1 MATVSI
7 LGVKEQVHTGMIE
20 NAQIGNYVLVHAGF
34 AIEKIDEEY
43 FSYLENTM
51 QHMLEEL

>member
-7 LGVKEQVHTGMIE
+7 LGVKEKVHTGLIE
-20 NAQIGNYVLVHAGF
+20 DTCIGEYVLVHAGF

-43 FSYLENTM
+43 FSYLETTIKE
-51 QHMLEEL
+51 MLEEE